1 MISMND
7 KIKIEMTLTR
17 WHVLR
22 SALVIRAYDAGN
34 EGDENGK
41 RITLGLVADI
51 DKQLQSLDF
60 SENEKLVDDIN
71 KGLSEL

>member
-22 SALVIRAYDAGN
+22 SSLIIRAYHAEK

-41 RITLGLVADI
+41 RIALGLVADI
-51 DKQLQSLDF
+51 DKQLKSLDF

-71 KGLSEL
+71 NSIPEL